1 MQRRLTHKFFY
12 LLIATLAA
20 VNGVYASDEPITLKF
35 ETSPYGLIF
44 TAIEVNGEPLLAMVD
59 IGDQQ
64 RLQVAFST
72 AEALAIPLEKA
83 GFKAGDINGKQW
95 DVYQGTLNTLEL
107 GEQVFSDVRFS
118 SINGKQWDVYQG
130 TLNTL
135 ELGEQVFSDV
145 RFSSSRGDIEDVAK
159 QISTDFEAVI
169 GWGFLQDYI
178 VEFDYSN
185 KLIRM
190 YEQLPQGLLPT
201 MTLAYEDQYGPLI
214 LEVML
219 EGKVQRVMLDTGA
232 SVSVFDP
239 QLVKFGK
246 DNEVSFNLSGEAI
259 TLTGYE
265 QDLAVLADLEVV
277 GILGSDLLHLYKVII
292 NPFSHQMH
300 FVKFD

>member
-1 MQRRLTHKFFY
+1 MKRRLIHKLLY
-12 LLIATLAA
+12 LLLATLAA
-20 VNGVYASDEPITLKF
+20 VNAAYAADEPITLKF
-35 ETSPYGLIF
+35 EISPYGLIF

-83 GFKAGDINGKQW
+83 GFKAGD
-95 DVYQGTLNTLEL
+95 
-107 GEQVFSDVRFS
+107 
-118 SINGKQWDVYQG
+118 INGKQWDVYQG

>member
-118 SINGKQWDVYQG
+118 S
-130 TLNTL
+130 
-135 ELGEQVFSDV
+135 
-145 RFSSSRGDIEDVAK
+145 SRGDIEDVAK

-214 LEVML
+214 FEVML

>member
-44 TAIEVNGEPLLAMVD
+44 TAIEVNGEPLLAIVD

-83 GFKAGDINGKQW
+83 GFKAGD
-95 DVYQGTLNTLEL
+95 
-107 GEQVFSDVRFS
+107 
-118 SINGKQWDVYQG
+118 INGKQWDVYQG

-201 MTLAYEDQYGPLI
+201 MTLAYEDQYGPRI

>member
-83 GFKAGDINGKQW
+83 GFKAGD
-95 DVYQGTLNTLEL
+95 
-107 GEQVFSDVRFS
+107 
-118 SINGKQWDVYQG
+118 INGKQWDVYQG